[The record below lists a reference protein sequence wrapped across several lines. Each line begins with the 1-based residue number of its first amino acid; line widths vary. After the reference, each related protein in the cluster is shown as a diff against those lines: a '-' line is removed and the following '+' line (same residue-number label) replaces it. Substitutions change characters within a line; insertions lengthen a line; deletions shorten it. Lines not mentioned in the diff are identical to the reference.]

1 MTRTPKVAKVP
12 VAMMAVSEASLR
24 KAALRL
30 IGHNLVT
37 PEVHYIQRTLGARA
51 TQQQLDDQV
60 VAVRK
65 MPWSKIVLP
74 E

>member
-1 MTRTPKVAKVP
+1 MTRTKVAKVSVAKLP
-12 VAMMAVSEASLR
+12 VNESSLR
-24 KAALRL
+24 KAAIRL

-37 PEVHYIQRTLGARA
+37 PEVHYIQRTLGAKA

-65 MPWSKIVLP
+65 LPWSKIVLP
-74 E
+74 D